1 MRKQLIL
8 RISVENSDF
17 SLTLQCTKTVDYA
30 TLVALARV
38 KSGQYT
44 GALRFRFD
52 LEKNF
57 SKKLYILETD
67 FKRICE
73 NCDLLLFE

>member
-1 MRKQLIL
+1 MRKQLVL
-8 RISVENSDF
+8 RISAEDSDF
-17 SLTLQCTKTVDYA
+17 SLMLQCIKPVDYA

-44 GALRFRFD
+44 RAMQFRFD

-67 FKRICE
+67 FLRICE